1 MFLKRCILAQPAY
14 YALMLIIVTVS
25 ATPAF
30 AGTGAEQSL
39 AAVAET
45 ADNFPVTDI
54 STEQGSP
61 AEKKAGLPQFD
72 TSTYASQMFWLVVS
86 FTLLYLLMSRVS
98 LPRITEVMEMRQ
110 TQKDNNLSRA
120 AQLHEDAEKIEET
133 YQKLL
138 EQARDEAQEQMNA
151 AESRNAV
158 RMAEENVRFMDHT
171 RTRLAT
177 VEQNITKAKQEAMQ
191 SLADISAEIS
201 VEIVQKVASAT
212 VSKPDAKKVVSTL
225 MKETA

>member
-1 MFLKRCILAQPAY
+1 MFLKRRILAQAAY

-30 AGTGAEQSL
+30 AETGAETSL

-45 ADNFPVTDI
+45 ADNLTATES

-61 AEKKAGLPQFD
+61 ATKKAGLPQFD
-72 TSTYASQMFWLVVS
+72 TATYASQMFWLAVS
-86 FTLLYLLMSRVS
+86 FALLYVLMSKMS

-120 AQLHEDAEKIEET
+120 AQLHEEAEKIEET

-138 EQARDEAQEQMNA
+138 EQARDEAQQQMNV
-151 AESRNAV
+151 AENRNAA
-158 RMAEENVRFMDHT
+158 RLAEENVRFMEHT

-177 VEQNITKAKQEAMQ
+177 VEQNIAKAKQEAMQ

-201 VEIVQKVASAT
+201 VEIMQKVASAT
-212 VSKPDAKKVVSTL
+212 VSKQDAKKIVSTI
-225 MKETA
+225 MKEAA

>member
-1 MFLKRCILAQPAY
+1 MFLKRYTLAQAAFF
-14 YALMLIIVTVS
+14 ALMLIVVT
-25 ATPAF
+25 AWAAPAL
-30 AGTGAEQSL
+30 AAAGAE
-39 AAVAET
+39 APVAVAET
-45 ADNFPVTDI
+45 AESAATD
-54 STEQGSP
+54 SSVEQGSP

-86 FTLLYLLMSRVS
+86 FTLLYVLMSKMS

-120 AQLHEDAEKIEET
+120 AQLHEEAEKIEET
-133 YQKLL
+133 YQNLL
-138 EQARDEAQEQMNA
+138 EQARDEAQEKMNA
-151 AESRNAV
+151 AENRNAA
-158 RMAEENVRFMDHT
+158 RLAEENVRFMEHT

-177 VEQNITKAKQEAMQ
+177 VEQNIAKAKQEALQ

-201 VEIVQKVASAT
+201 VEIMQKVASAN
-212 VSKPDAKKVVSTL
+212 VSKQDAKKVVSEL